1 MPSGVVTFLFTDIEG
16 STHRWESDPDAM
28 RIALSDH
35 DAVLRSVIEGY
46 EGRVFKHT
54 GDGVCAAFTSAGQ
67 AVDAAIDAQLRL
79 ALPVRMGIATG
90 EVEAHGSDYF
100 DVTLNRTAR
109 LMSAGHG
116 GQILVAASTVEFL
129 DGVDLIDLGL
139 RRLRDL
145 SEALHVFQVRS
156 AGLRTEF
163 PPLKTVDVVPG
174 NLPVQATSF
183 IGRQAEVAELGELVQ
198 THRLV
203 TLVGVGGVGK
213 TRLAVQVAAELTSR
227 FADGVWFVELAPL
240 GDPVALP
247 ALVATALG
255 VTPQA
260 GMTVTESLALA
271 LSGRRLLLVLDNCEH
286 VLDAA
291 AELVE
296 AVLTRTATVTVIATS
311 REALRVRGENS
322 WPVPSLDVGG
332 GSRVG
337 GGVVVRR
344 TSAGGSA
351 GLHPR

>member
-1 MPSGVVTFLFTDIEG
+1 MRAGRRPDSCMGIVRAVESVCGFSGLRNSFVPSDALPATMPSGVVTFLFTDIEG

-35 DAVLRSVIEGY
+35 DAVLRSVIEAH

-145 SEALHVFQVRS
+145 SEALH
-156 AGLRTEF
+156 
-163 PPLKTVDVVPG
+163 D
-174 NLPVQATSF
+174 
-183 IGRQAEVAELGELVQ
+183 
-198 THRLV
+198 
-203 TLVGVGGVGK
+203 
-213 TRLAVQVAAELTSR
+213 
-227 FADGVWFVELAPL
+227 
-240 GDPVALP
+240 
-247 ALVATALG
+247 
-255 VTPQA
+255 
-260 GMTVTESLALA
+260 
-271 LSGRRLLLVLDNCEH
+271 LSGPVRWLANGVSSVEDGRHRPGQPSGSGDQLHRSPSRGRR
-286 VLDAA
+286 A
-291 AELVE
+291 
-296 AVLTRTATVTVIATS
+296 R
-311 REALRVRGENS
+311 
-322 WPVPSLDVGG
+322 
-332 GSRVG
+332 RVG
-337 GGVVVRR
+337 AGASVGHPDRCGRGGQDPSRR
-344 TSAGGSA
+344 PG
-351 GLHPR
+351 RR